1 MRAASGISFREDRGC
16 KEERINLLGLLSRRH
31 GNTEQHNQERRHRRW
46 LGEDAANVTGQGE
59 EEGPGR
65 GRIKVGREGR

>member
-31 GNTEQHNQERRHRRW
+31 GNPEQHNQERRRRRW
-46 LGEDAANVTGQGE
+46 LANVTGQGE

-65 GRIKVGREGR
+65 GRVKVGREGR